1 MLSEL
6 GDTMAHNSD
15 GPNMTIIAN
24 SSESLG
30 GLSLAE

>member
-6 GDTMAHNSD
+6 GDTMVHNSD
-15 GPNMTIIAN
+15 GPNMITIAN

-30 GLSLAE
+30 GLPLAE